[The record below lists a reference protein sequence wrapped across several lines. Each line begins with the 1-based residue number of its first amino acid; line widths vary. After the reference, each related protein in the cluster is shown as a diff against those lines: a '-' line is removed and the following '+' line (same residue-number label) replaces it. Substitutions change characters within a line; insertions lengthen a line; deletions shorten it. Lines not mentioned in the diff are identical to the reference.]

1 MRALQLSEHVRT
13 RAWVGVWRLVDP
25 KVTLASV
32 SSMLLATALAAVD
45 GPIAWDWLVV
55 TVLGVLAIEA
65 AKNASGEIFDW
76 DSGADQAVAEA
87 DRSPFSGGKRVL
99 IDGLLTRHQLLSF
112 ASTAYALGAAAA
124 VLIMLFREPLAAA
137 PALAGI
143 VLAYFYHARPL
154 KLAYRGLGEAA
165 VAFVYG
171 PLICAGTYVVQR
183 GEIPLHVVL
192 AAAPLGLAIGAFL
205 LINEYPDRH
214 ADAAAGKRTL
224 VVRMGTQRAAR
235 LFTALVAIAFL
246 GVAALPLVGLPM
258 GVWLG
263 LPGVLPAL
271 AAAHR
276 LNRLPETTSAI
287 IPAQGWTLSAFVTM
301 ALGMSVG
308 LLLWS

>member
-1 MRALQLSEHVRT
+1 MRALQLSEHVRI
-13 RAWVGVWRLVDP
+13 RSWIGVWRLIDP

-32 SSMLLATALAAVD
+32 SSMLLATALAAVE

-55 TVLGVLAIEA
+55 TALGVLSIEA

-76 DSGADQAVAEA
+76 ESGADQAVADEG
-87 DRSPFSGGKRVL
+87 RSPFSGGKRVL
-99 IDGLLTRHQLLSF
+99 IDGLLTRQQLLSF
-112 ASTAYALGAAAA
+112 ASIAYGLGAATA

-143 VLAYFYHARPL
+143 VLAYIYHAPPL

-165 VAFVYG
+165 VALVYG

-183 GEIPLHVVL
+183 GGFPAHVILAAIPLGV
-192 AAAPLGLAIGAFL
+192 AIAAFL
-205 LINEYPDRH
+205 LINEFPDRR

-224 VVRMGTQRAAR
+224 VVWMGPQRAAR
-235 LFTALVAIAFL
+235 FFTALVAIAYL
-246 GVAALPLVGLPM
+246 GVAALPMAGLPM
-258 GVWLG
+258 GIWLG

-276 LNRLPETTSAI
+276 LNRLPEKTAAI
-287 IPAQGWTLSAFVTM
+287 IPAQGWTLAAFVTT
-301 ALGMSVG
+301 AVGMSIG